1 MGGMLCAQPLEWSR
15 DLGRDD
21 KKHRKKQLNK
31 IQFWGLRLFL
41 QTGPGTPL
49 VSLLWDTTVLKMGL
63 RVKIEKIQ
71 LIFHIRSLKKEA
83 IAKKMYMEQI

>member
-1 MGGMLCAQPLEWSR
+1 MPSLLNGAGTWVEMTKNTE
-15 DLGRDD
+15 
-21 KKHRKKQLNK
+21 KQLNK
-31 IQFWGLRLFL
+31 IQFLGLRLFL

-49 VSLLWDTTVLKMGL
+49 VSLLWDTAVLQMGL
-63 RVKIEKIQ
+63 HVKIEKIM